1 MTIPNFLTLIRWQD
15 IIDITI
21 ISVVIYNVLVWTK
34 HHRAKQL
41 FQGILLLLFLY
52 TISHFFKFYTIAWL
66 MQKLTTIMLFVFIIV
81 FQPELRQILE
91 RLGQST
97 ELKYYLIQNKMSDEL
112 MSIQFVQNL
121 VRVIDYF
128 AENKIGSIIVLEQ
141 LNSLENIKDTG
152 VPINADFSNE
162 LLVNLFY
169 GKSPMHDGAIII
181 RGSKII
187 AGGCL
192 LPLTQ
197 TKLRDRSLGTRH
209 KAALGL
215 AELTDAI
222 TLVTSEETGI
232 ISIAKSGKL
241 YRRLSRKKLQ
251 EQLLMYLQLENKD
264 EKSAESDSIFTTLK
278 KQLKV
283 FRKKDD
289 NNQNPPRK
297 KA

>member
-1 MTIPNFLTLIRWQD
+1 MTLPNFLTLIRWQD
-15 IIDITI
+15 VIDITI
-21 ISVVIYNVLVWTK
+21 IAIVMYHVLIWTK

-41 FQGILLLLFLY
+41 LQGVLLLLFLY
-52 TISHFFKFYTIAWL
+52 AISHFFKFYTIAWL
-66 MQKLTTIMLFVFIIV
+66 MQKTTTIMLFVFIIV
-81 FQPELRQILE
+81 FQPELRQLLE

-97 ELKYYLIQNKMSDEL
+97 ELKYYLIQNKMSGEL
-112 MSIQFVQNL
+112 ISIQFIQNL

-128 AENKIGSIIVLEQ
+128 AENKIGSIIVIEQ
-141 LNSLENIKDTG
+141 LNNLENIKDTG
-152 VPINADFSNE
+152 VELNADFSNE

-169 GKSPMHDGAIII
+169 GKSPLHDGAIII
-181 RGSKII
+181 KGSKII

-222 TLVTSEETGI
+222 ALVTSEETGI

-251 EQLLMYLQLENKD
+251 EQLLMYLQLEPPE
-264 EKSAESDSIFTTLK
+264 EKNAGEDSILNTLK
-278 KQLKV
+278 KYARV
-283 FRKKDD
+283 FKKKDD
-289 NNQNPPRK
+289 NNKNITRK